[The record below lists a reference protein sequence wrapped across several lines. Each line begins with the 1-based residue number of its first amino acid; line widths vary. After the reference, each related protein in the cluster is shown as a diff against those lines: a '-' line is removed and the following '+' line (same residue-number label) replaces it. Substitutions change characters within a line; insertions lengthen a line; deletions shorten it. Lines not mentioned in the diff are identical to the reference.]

1 MLPSL
6 YFSSTFDFDE
16 DSITN
21 SNLDG
26 NFQPPPDWT
35 LIGLPLVK
43 TDYDTFGNYS
53 STQLIW
59 SLNQF
64 LDHLIIDQDSSVNTI
79 RTFALLNS
87 QLIIMLTL
95 MSRESSAGATDP
107 QIKSFIDK
115 ISFMIKIQY

>member
-21 SNLDG
+21 SILDG
-26 NFQPPPDWT
+26 NFVSPDWT

-43 TDYDTFGNYS
+43 TNYDTIGNYS

-59 SLNQF
+59 SLNPV
-64 LDHLIIDQDSSVNTI
+64 S
-79 RTFALLNS
+79 
-87 QLIIMLTL
+87 
-95 MSRESSAGATDP
+95 
-107 QIKSFIDK
+107 
-115 ISFMIKIQY
+115 